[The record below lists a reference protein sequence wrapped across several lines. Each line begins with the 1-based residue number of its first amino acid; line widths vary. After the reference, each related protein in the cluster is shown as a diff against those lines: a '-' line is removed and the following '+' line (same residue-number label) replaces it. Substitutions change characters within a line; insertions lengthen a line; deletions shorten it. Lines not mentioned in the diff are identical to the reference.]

1 MLMVLAL
8 MVPATG
14 IRAQEIARETRETG
28 IFTGVDAGGAFQVYL
43 SQADESKVIIETEAK
58 DMDKVSTIVNDG
70 MLEISS
76 KGIRKSKVLNVY
88 ITSPDISELYLHGA
102 AALEGLTP
110 LRGEKLKI
118 RASGA
123 ASIEME
129 VYFDQMVSSVSGAAT
144 LRLSGEADIHD
155 AEVSGAG
162 NLEAGGL
169 HTDISRVSAS
179 GASNANVRASEEAV
193 STTSGAGKVTFSGKP
208 EKMIINTDEVLGTS
222 ENIRYK
228 TNEDG
233 DTTSVNVAG
242 LKIRVV
248 ERDSTTVSIGNRTI
262 IINEEG
268 HVRWRKTKKRKFN
281 GHWAGLDLGI
291 NGYLTRDNNMK
302 FPPEDEYMD
311 LRMEKSIQVGLNI
324 YEQNVALSRNQEW
337 GMLTGIG
344 LLWNNY
350 RFRRPVTL
358 LSDSSALI
366 GLIDQDIS
374 VKKSKLAITYL
385 QVPLLFEWQNQ
396 TLKKKHS
403 FHVNIGIVLG
413 VRLWSWQKKYYNEL
427 NKDHMLAQY
436 DPESGKYISKYEK
449 TSPGKNKLRNN
460 DDFHLQPFKADA
472 SVRIGW
478 GFIKLFASYNLVP
491 MFRVDK
497 GPELNQ
503 FSAGISLIGW

>member
-1 MLMVLAL
+1 MLLVLSL

-14 IRAQEIARETRETG
+14 IQAQGTAKEVRETG
-28 IFTGVDAGGAFQVYL
+28 MFTGVDAGGAFHVYL
-43 SQADESKVIIETEAK
+43 SQAGESKVVIETEARH
-58 DMDKVSTIVNDG
+58 MDKVSTVVNDG

-76 KGIRKSKVLNVY
+76 KGIRKSEVLNVY
-88 ITSPDISELYLHGA
+88 ITSPEIRELYLHGA

-129 VYFDQMVSSVSGAAT
+129 AYFDEIVSEVSGAAT
-144 LRLSGEADIHD
+144 LELIGEADVHD

-162 NLEAGGL
+162 DLEAGGL

-179 GASNANVRASEEAV
+179 GASKANVHAAKEAV

-222 ENIRYK
+222 EDIRYK
-228 TNEDG
+228 TNEGG
-233 DTTSVNVAG
+233 DTTTVKVAG
-242 LKIRVV
+242 LHIKVV
-248 ERDSTTVSIGNRTI
+248 ESDSTTVNIGKHTL

-268 HVRWRKTKKRKFN
+268 NVRWRKTKKRKFN

-291 NGYLTRDNNMK
+291 NAYLTRDHNMK

-311 LRMEKSIQVGLNI
+311 LRMEKSVQVGLNI

-396 TLKKKHS
+396 TIRKKHS

-427 NKDHMLAQY
+427 NKDYMLAQY

-449 TSPGKNKLRNN
+449 TSPGQNKLRNN

-472 SVRIGW
+472 SLRIGW
-478 GFIKLFASYNLVP
+478 GFIKLFATYNLVP
-491 MFRVDK
+491 MFRQDK

-503 FSAGISLIGW
+503 FSAGISVIGW